1 MQWSRTSKHRLEM
14 PVHSL
19 HRRRYAGVSDIDI
32 SAATCAP
39 NVGLLGSLLYALV
52 IQFGDAVIK
61 YLMK

>member
-1 MQWSRTSKHRLEM
+1 M
-14 PVHSL
+14 PAHSL

-32 SAATCAP
+32 CAATCAP
-39 NVGLLGSLLYALV
+39 NVGLLVSLLYALV